1 MTKKPLP
8 HNHGQNIERQLDH
21 MPETA
26 ECPFFL
32 TSNHDYTI
40 FHRRIQRKLS
50 PISISA
56 VPRIAISHRNLPSD
70 Q

>member
-26 ECPFFL
+26 EFQAVSDVFRQLGDGSRIKIFL
-32 TSNHDYTI
+32 A
-40 FHRRIQRKLS
+40 
-50 PISISA
+50 A
-56 VPRIAISHRNLPSD
+56 VPLRRMCH
-70 Q
+70 